1 MPLCFQS
8 LLKKNETRHFS
19 QIFVKLNGLIFL
31 KNVLKFFH
39 WKIKEYE
46 DSLALIFYEIFLIFF
61 SGKTMLDVLSPFDDS

>member
-31 KNVLKFFH
+31 KNVLNFLH
-39 WKIKEYE
+39 WIIKEFK
-46 DSLALIFYEIFLIFF
+46 DSLALIFF